1 MEMKTQSQRE
11 SAMTTQNQGWA
22 RLILGFCL
30 MGAGTAYAGSSA
42 TPVPASS
49 QLVLNVQTA
58 SGKTLQAPV
67 VKFKALSLAVVVTL
81 IKEGKM
87 NVSQA
92 PENDPS
98 GNMTFY
104 LDKNVSSDFVNW
116 AKRSLGQTVS
126 SDSGEFTWPA
136 KNGYPAEVFKMRGLK
151 VVGFIPAD
159 GANGIQLVLAADKTE
174 AFPPIKFKSRK

>member
-1 MEMKTQSQRE
+1 MRTKNGR
-11 SAMTTQNQGWA
+11 WA
-22 RLILGFCL
+22 VLVLGFCL
-30 MGAGTAYAGSSA
+30 MGTGVTYAGSS
-42 TPVPASS
+42 TPPASASS
-49 QLVLNVQTA
+49 QLVLNVQTVD
-58 SGKTLQAPV
+58 GKTLQAPV

-87 NVSQA
+87 SASQA

-104 LDKNVSSDFVNW
+104 LDKNVSANFVSW
-116 AKRSLGQTVS
+116 AKRSLGQTGGNGS
-126 SDSGEFTWPA
+126 PDSGEFTWPA

-151 VVGFIPAD
+151 VVGFMPAD

-174 AFPPIKFKSRK
+174 AYPPINFKTKK